1 MKFVSHVQ
9 GLHGF
14 GATRYATPSKD
25 TERYDFVAGRKLL
38 ESDET

>member
-1 MKFVSHVQ
+1 MKFVSHTQ
-9 GLHGF
+9 GLQGL
-14 GATRYATPSKD
+14 GAARSATPSED